1 MARYGKLREAEV
13 HYVTGMDEH
22 GEKIARTAAPLP
34 QGDLHGTSWD
44 V

>member
-22 GEKIARTAAPLP
+22 GEKIARTAAPCSK
-34 QGDLHGTSWD
+34 GTFMGRD
-44 V
+44 GMF